1 MIINAKIHQLFL
13 KRTINHM
20 LYDTTEK
27 KIRGLITHFPV
38 SKISKELEEAKQQ
51 AVRDRDTEINKVRA
65 DASTERETLAKKLS
79 DQEKSY
85 STLSTEKNALQSRNE
100 TLENT
105 NKSLTEAF
113 QHEMAALTAS
123 FERKAETLKR
133 VHESEVQQLID
144 NWPGDEKPILL

>member
-1 MIINAKIHQLFL
+1 
-13 KRTINHM
+13 M

-85 STLSTEKNALQSRNE
+85 STLSTEKSALQSRNE

-113 QHEMAALTAS
+113 QHEMGALTAS

-144 NWPGDEKPILL
+144 NWPGDEKPILLWTR

>member
-1 MIINAKIHQLFL
+1 
-13 KRTINHM
+13 M

-51 AVRDRDTEINKVRA
+51 AIRDRAAFDAEINQVRA